1 MPSCPKVESS
11 NLYLGLSFSESTL
24 HQFFDHVFSLH
35 QHGKKGIL
43 SVAFLPK
50 GQHAEI
56 HGRFLK
62 DFRPTDVITFP
73 ADEEE
78 ENAGEILVSVDQAI
92 AESKERDLSFQE
104 ELSLY
109 LIHGWLHLIGF
120 DDREQEDR
128 KIIRREEKRVMDSI
142 GELQA
147 WPDFLLARTPD
158 Q

>member
-142 GELQA
+142 RELQA
-147 WPDFLLARTPD
+147 WPDFLLASTPD

>member
-56 HGRFLK
+56 HGRFLR

>member
-1 MPSCPKVESS
+1 M
-11 NLYLGLSFSESTL
+11 
-24 HQFFDHVFSLH
+24 
-35 QHGKKGIL
+35 

-50 GQHAEI
+50 DKHSEI

-92 AESKERDLSFQE
+92 GESKERDLSFQE

-109 LIHGWLHLIGF
+109 LIHGWLHLVGF

-142 GELQA
+142 RELQA
-147 WPDFLLARTPD
+147 WPDFLLASMSD

>member
-1 MPSCPKVESS
+1 MPSSPKVESS
-11 NLYLGLSFSESTL
+11 NLYPGLSFSESKL

-35 QHGKKGIL
+35 QHGKKGTL

-50 GQHAEI
+50 DQHSEI

-73 ADEEE
+73 ADDEE

-92 AESKERDLSFQE
+92 GESKERDLSFQE

-109 LIHGWLHLIGF
+109 LIHGWLHLVGF
-120 DDREQEDR
+120 DD
-128 KIIRREEKRVMDSI
+128 
-142 GELQA
+142 L
-147 WPDFLLARTPD
+147 
-158 Q
+158 

>member
-1 MPSCPKVESS
+1 MPSYPKVESS
-11 NLYLGLSFSESTL
+11 NLYPRLSFTESTL
-24 HQFFDHVFSLH
+24 HKFFDHVFSQH

-50 GQHAEI
+50 DQHAEI
-56 HGRFLK
+56 HGRYLK

-92 AESKERDLSFQE
+92 VESKERDLSFKE

-109 LIHGWLHLIGF
+109 LIHGWLHLVGF

>member
-1 MPSCPKVESS
+1 M
-11 NLYLGLSFSESTL
+11 
-24 HQFFDHVFSLH
+24 
-35 QHGKKGIL
+35 

-50 GQHAEI
+50 DQHSEI

-92 AESKERDLSFQE
+92 GESKERDLSFQE

-109 LIHGWLHLIGF
+109 LIHGWLHLVGF

-142 GELQA
+142 RELQA
-147 WPDFLLARTPD
+147 WPDFLLASMSD